1 MRGIFIPEI
10 SLASCCEIHPGPGSG
25 YGLCFFSCS
34 LQPIKHSLR
43 LSPCKKA
50 RRYDGVFINPW
61 ATSFFSPSLPPFV
74 CTHSPTALAELL
86 VDKRHPPRR
95 PKCGCDR
102 REVKNVGDGDC
113 PPGNRQHGM
122 FHQVFQ
128 VPTRSHSTIY
138 AVWCPVS
145 ECCVRSYDRVC
156 SYD

>member
-61 ATSFFSPSLPPFV
+61 ASSFFSPSLPPFV

-95 PKCGCDR
+95 PKCDCDR
-102 REVKNVGDGDC
+102 REVTMSATATALPAIDNTVCFKTCFKCQSVLIHN
-113 PPGNRQHGM
+113 
-122 FHQVFQ
+122 
-128 VPTRSHSTIY
+128 IY